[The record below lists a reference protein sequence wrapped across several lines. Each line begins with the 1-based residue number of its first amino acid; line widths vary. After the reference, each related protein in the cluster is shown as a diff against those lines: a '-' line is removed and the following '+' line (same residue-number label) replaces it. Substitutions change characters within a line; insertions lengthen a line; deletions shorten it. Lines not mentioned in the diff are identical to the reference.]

1 MSCIRWGST
10 CFTSQLCNANQAGSC
25 NSHPLALCTPCCQAG
40 LPPNTRATAKQFTS
54 DAAEGTKDTHA
65 HTYTCRSYMGKII
78 AAALAPQSN
87 SHQELQRARK
97 KYTRAHTH
105 THSHTRVRTWTQK
118 LHGQNER
125 VGFRSCTEKK
135 GRGHHSDME
144 LALPIR
150 VAKKLHGKKE
160 FARGTMIS

>member
-1 MSCIRWGST
+1 MQTRRGVVIPTHLHCAPRVVRQGCHRTPVQPQSSSR
-10 CFTSQLCNANQAGSC
+10 QMQQRAQK
-25 NSHPLALCTPCCQAG
+25 SHTH
-40 LPPNTRATAKQFTS
+40 TH
-54 DAAEGTKDTHA
+54 THA
-65 HTYTCRSYMGKII
+65 EVTWGKLLRQRLLHKAIHVRSCRGHGK
-78 AAALAPQSN
+78 N
-87 SHQELQRARK
+87 TH
-97 KYTRAHTH
+97 AHTH